1 MLRSSF
7 VQFCKMQSRF
17 VAGIKSVAS
26 VSKIRNDGQV
36 FPLRFNSFKQTNKQK
51 NKNKKKQN
59 SRLLLYQADYAKY
72 NIFKYYEKWMRNDI
86 ICEQKHEKHIQM
98 HTFITTVLTT
108 NV

>member
-1 MLRSSF
+1 MTDKF
-7 VQFCKMQSRF
+7 FHF
-17 VAGIKSVAS
+17 AS
-26 VSKIRNDGQV
+26 TVSN
-36 FPLRFNSFKQTNKQK
+36 KQTNKQK
-51 NKNKKKQN
+51 TKKQN